1 MIFGQLDICI
11 NQLKMCFKEFK
22 DTIMCDTPPPL
33 LTSFMSSQW
42 IHHHVGNLS
51 PNGSINV
58 VATSSNAN
66 HHMEENLDLKTMF
79 SNFSPN
85 FSINVVASSNA
96 HHHMEEEEE
105 KEEKED
111 LKITYISFFPCSL
124 DALMLLLCQAM

>member
-66 HHMEENLDLKTMF
+66 HHMEENLDLKIVF
-79 SNFSPN
+79 SNFFPN

-105 KEEKED
+105 EKED
-111 LKITYISFFPCSL
+111 LKIIYISFFPCSL
-124 DALMLLLCQAM
+124 DPLMLLLCQAM